1 MSTSV
6 STIARAGSA
15 GNGPRQP
22 AGQRLGWLLAA
33 AGVGLAALA
42 GVVALEGADYKVWVV
57 AIAAVLSLPL
67 LVVMKKARV
76 ILVFCWVFALSY
88 NRQYFVFE
96 SVVGYQGTSGPYVIL
111 ADICLAGLLG
121 LWVYDRIRRGPAAVI
136 GRSFWPWFLPFAV
149 ACFLS
154 VFVAERTDWALF
166 EMLRIVKMGILLAYI
181 RHNFGRAE
189 WMTCVLAL
197 SLALS
202 FQSGVAIKEVI
213 TQKPGVIGSQNLEA
227 EAADEELTSHLDETA
242 FYGMIR
248 GVGTLAHPPYLACFL
263 LLGMPPLLA
272 LALTARRRRA
282 ILCGIAFLLACG
294 GLICTMSRFPAFLA
308 VGQIAIVAVVLA
320 GMRLLPVKQALGLT
334 VLTLFITGMALI
346 PFEKKIMDR
355 VKGDFDESVQYRREG
370 IHASLSA
377 IGDHPFLGLGL
388 NNTKLYFHQYMPQ
401 FDWAFA
407 SEDFATHLLHLR
419 APVAL
424 GNGFFMIAE
433 ETGVIGFA
441 GFVLFIVGAL
451 VTGVW
456 AVRNT
461 PGEPR
466 VICLGLVVGMLGAL
480 GEQIIDTPLWV
491 DPNLYI
497 FTLFAGMVCVAPQI
511 FAEARARKVALEKA
525 A

>member
-1 MSTSV
+1 MTTSV
-6 STIARAGSA
+6 STITNPGNV
-15 GNGPRQP
+15 GNGPGQTR
-22 AGQRLGWLLAA
+22 GQRLLWLLAA

-42 GVVALEGADYKVWVV
+42 GVIALEGSDYKVWVV
-57 AIAAVLSLPL
+57 AMAAVLSLPL
-67 LVVMKKARV
+67 LVVLKRARV
-76 ILVFCWVFALSY
+76 ILLFCWVFALSY

-96 SVVGYQGTSGPYVIL
+96 SLVGYQGTSGPYVML

-121 LWVYDRIRRGPAAVI
+121 LWLYDRTRRGPAAAI
-136 GRSFWPWFLPFAV
+136 GRSFWPWFLPFAA

-154 VFVAERTDWALF
+154 VFVADRTDWALF
-166 EMLRIVKMGILLAYI
+166 EMLRIVKMGVLLAYI

-197 SLALS
+197 SLAIS
-202 FQSGVAIKEVI
+202 FQSAVAIKEVA
-213 TQKPGVIGSQNLEA
+213 TQKQGVIGSQDLA
-227 EAADEELTSHLDETA
+227 EESGEEDLASHFEGGK

-282 ILCGIAFLLACG
+282 MLCGIAFLIACG
-294 GLICTMSRFPAFLA
+294 GMVCTMSRFPAILA
-308 VGQIAIVAVVLA
+308 VGQIVVVVVALA
-320 GMRLLPVKQALGLT
+320 GMRILPVKHALGVT
-334 VLTLFITGMALI
+334 ILTLFIAALAVL

-355 VKGDFDESVQYRREG
+355 MKGDFDESVQYRWDG
-370 IHASLSA
+370 FDAAVSA
-377 IGDHPFLGLGL
+377 IEDHPFLGLGL
-388 NNTKLYFHQYMPQ
+388 NNTKLHFHKYLPA
-401 FDWAFA
+401 FDWAF
-407 SEDFATHLLHLR
+407 STEDFATHLLHLR
-419 APVAL
+419 APVAFS
-424 GNGFFMIAE
+424 NGFLFIGE
-433 ETGVIGFA
+433 QTGVIGFVA
-441 GFVLFIVGAL
+441 FLIFVGGAL

-456 AVRNT
+456 ATART
-461 PGEPR
+461 SGEPR

-511 FAEARARKVALEKA
+511 FAEPRASRVALEKA